1 MGIASLTASLALIPA
16 SIWWHTED
24 SEIIFASALAALIVV
39 RHQSNIRA
47 ALRRD

>member
-16 SIWWHTED
+16 SIVWHSET
-24 SEIIFASALAALIVV
+24 SEIVFATALAALIVV

-47 ALRRD
+47 ALHRD